1 MKKDPITHEI
11 IGCAMEIHRQLGAG
25 FQEVIYQR
33 CLEIE
38 LGVKGLPFGR
48 EVEQPIYYKG
58 NKVGTR
64 RADFIVD
71 NRIVVEL
78 KALVALEPVHLAQA
92 KNYVRAYDLETGL
105 LINFGGRSL
114 EWNRIFNPNRAPSRR
129 ARSGGGSTAKRRA
142 TV

>member
-1 MKKDPITHEI
+1 MKQDPITHEI

-38 LGVKGLPFGR
+38 LGVKGLQFGR

-71 NRIVVEL
+71 KRIVVEL
-78 KALVALEPVHLAQA
+78 KAVLALENAHIVQA
-92 KNYVRAYDLETGL
+92 KNYLHAYDLDLGL
-105 LINFGGRSL
+105 LINFGGKSL
-114 EWNRIFNPNRAPSRR
+114 EVRRIFRPRR
-129 ARSGGGSTAKRRA
+129 
-142 TV
+142 

>member
-1 MKKDPITHEI
+1 MKQDPITHEI

-71 NRIVVEL
+71 KRIVVEL
-78 KALVALEPVHLAQA
+78 KAVLALENAHIVQA
-92 KNYVRAYDLETGL
+92 KNYLHAYDLDLGL
-105 LINFGGRSL
+105 LINFGGDSL
-114 EWNRIFNPNRAPSRR
+114 EVKRIFRPRR
-129 ARSGGGSTAKRRA
+129 
-142 TV
+142 

>member
-78 KALVALEPVHLAQA
+78 KAVLALENAHIVQA
-92 KNYVRAYDLETGL
+92 KNYLHAYDLDLGL
-105 LINFGGRSL
+105 LINFGGDSL
-114 EWNRIFNPNRAPSRR
+114 EVKRIFRPRR
-129 ARSGGGSTAKRRA
+129 
-142 TV
+142 

>member
-38 LGVKGLPFGR
+38 LETAGLPFGR

-78 KALVALEPVHLAQA
+78 KAVLALENAHIVQA
-92 KNYVRAYDLETGL
+92 KNYLHAYDLDLGL
-105 LINFGGRSL
+105 LINFGGKSL
-114 EWNRIFNPNRAPSRR
+114 EVRRIFRPRR
-129 ARSGGGSTAKRRA
+129 
-142 TV
+142 

>member
-1 MKKDPITHEI
+1 MKQDPITHEI

-38 LGVKGLPFGR
+38 LGTKGLPFGR

-78 KALVALEPVHLAQA
+78 KAVLALENAHIVQA
-92 KNYVRAYDLETGL
+92 KNYLHAYDLDLGL
-105 LINFGGRSL
+105 LINFGGKSL
-114 EWNRIFNPNRAPSRR
+114 EVRRIFRPRR
-129 ARSGGGSTAKRRA
+129 
-142 TV
+142 

>member
-11 IGCAMEIHRQLGAG
+11 IGRAMEVHRQLGAG

-38 LGVKGLPFGR
+38 LETKGLQFGR

-58 NKVGTR
+58 IKVGTR

-71 NRIVVEL
+71 KRIVVEL
-78 KALVALEPVHLAQA
+78 KAVLALEDAHIVQV
-92 KNYVRAYDLETGL
+92 KNYLHAYNLDLGL
-105 LINFGGRSL
+105 LINFGGKSL
-114 EWNRIFNPNRAPSRR
+114 EVRRIFKPRR
-129 ARSGGGSTAKRRA
+129 
-142 TV
+142 

>member
-1 MKKDPITHEI
+1 MKQDPITHEI

-38 LGVKGLPFGR
+38 LGTKGLPFGR

-71 NRIVVEL
+71 KRIVVEL
-78 KALVALEPVHLAQA
+78 KAVLALENAHIVQA
-92 KNYVRAYDLETGL
+92 KNYLHAYDLDLGL
-105 LINFGGRSL
+105 LINFGGKSL
-114 EWNRIFNPNRAPSRR
+114 EVRRIFKPRR
-129 ARSGGGSTAKRRA
+129 
-142 TV
+142 

>member
-1 MKKDPITHEI
+1 MKQDPITHEI

-78 KALVALEPVHLAQA
+78 KAVLALENAHIVQA
-92 KNYVRAYDLETGL
+92 KNYLHAYDLDLGL
-105 LINFGGRSL
+105 LINFGGDSL
-114 EWNRIFNPNRAPSRR
+114 EVKRIFRPRR
-129 ARSGGGSTAKRRA
+129 
-142 TV
+142 

>member
-1 MKKDPITHEI
+1 MKNDPITHEI

-38 LGVKGLPFGR
+38 LKTKGLPFGR

-71 NRIVVEL
+71 KRIVVEL
-78 KALVALEPVHLAQA
+78 KAVLALENAHIVQA
-92 KNYVRAYDLETGL
+92 KNYLHAYDLDLGL
-105 LINFGGRSL
+105 LINFGGDSL
-114 EWNRIFNPNRAPSRR
+114 EVRRIFRPRR
-129 ARSGGGSTAKRRA
+129 
-142 TV
+142 

>member
-38 LGVKGLPFGR
+38 LGTKGLPFGR

-71 NRIVVEL
+71 KRIVVEL
-78 KALVALEPVHLAQA
+78 KAVLALENAHIVQA
-92 KNYVRAYDLETGL
+92 KNYLHAYDLDLGL
-105 LINFGGRSL
+105 LINFGGDSL
-114 EWNRIFNPNRAPSRR
+114 EVKRIFRPRR
-129 ARSGGGSTAKRRA
+129 
-142 TV
+142 